1 MAHDPVTT
9 DTAVSSELLTTV
21 DLAHRW
27 RTTEQAI
34 YAARYRGDCPLA
46 IRVGRRL
53 LFRLV
58 DVVFWENQ
66 RVEGSRR

>member
-1 MAHDPVTT
+1 MAHDPGTTEAAVT
-9 DTAVSSELLTTV
+9 SELLTTI
-21 DLAHRW
+21 DLARRW

-34 YAARYRGDCPLA
+34 YAARYRGDCPRA